1 MSQIEVRQIGHV
13 ATTPTVDTL
22 SGNGPPQTKARLT
35 VISNARWKN
44 REGNAAE
51 KATAI
56 TWTLWGKAALN
67 ASWYLSTGSK
77 VAVTGTVE
85 SHRYVSK
92 DGKEVSGFSFTARS
106 VEYLESKA
114 QAEARRNR
122 QAGSPSRQGRSPAG
136 NAAGKSF
143 RPTPPAKEG

>member
-1 MSQIEVRQIGHV
+1 MSHIEVRQIGHV
-13 ATTPTVDTL
+13 AAPPAIETL
-22 SGNGPPQTKARLT
+22 SGNGRPQTKARLT
-35 VISNARWKN
+35 VISNARWKD
-44 REGNAAE
+44 RKGNAAE

-77 VAVTGTVE
+77 VAVAGTVE
-85 SHRYVSK
+85 SHRYTGK
-92 DGKEVSGFSFTARS
+92 DGKEVSGFTFTARS

-122 QAGSPSRQGRSPAG
+122 HAGSAGKQGASPAG
-136 NAAGKSF
+136 NSGRKSS
-143 RPTPPAKEG
+143 RSTAPAKEG